1 MIVMTESGS
10 SPQSEHVASSAKRTR
25 IMYMLVILLAV
36 ISLGLTVFAMRA
48 DASAGRAG
56 RHPWAMPLGILVMG
70 IGGLVGPRRPGLQRV
85 LLAVSMILVAIGLV
99 QVFRR

>member
-1 MIVMTESGS
+1 MTESGS
-10 SPQSEHVASSAKRTR
+10 SPKSERVASSAKRTR
-25 IMYMLVILLAV
+25 IMYMLVTLLAV

-70 IGGLVGPRRPGLQRV
+70 IGGLLGPRRPGLQRV